1 MPLTLT
7 LLPDLYA
14 VARLDPDA
22 PVPGW
27 VTGPFTSVTRTG
39 LELSIVV
46 RADRAHAHYRGE
58 HLETGFRILEVEGPL
73 PFDAV
78 GILASIAAPLA
89 EAGVSILALGT
100 FDTDYVL
107 VKETGLERARAAL
120 EASGLVIAQEK

>member
-39 LELSIVV
+39 LELSIVAPHACVPGEV
-46 RADRAHAHYRGE
+46 RVER
-58 HLETGFRILEVEGPL
+58 GFRVLRFEGPFA
-73 PFDAV
+73 FDAV
-78 GILASIAAPLA
+78 GVLASVAGPLA
-89 EAGVSILALGT
+89 EAGVSILAIGT

-107 VKETGLERARAAL
+107 VKEADVPRVRAAL
-120 EASGLVIAQEK
+120 EARGIAVVDR